1 MVRGIVL
8 VVIDCLRADHVSCYG
23 YGRPTTPTI
32 DSLAEHGLTWR
43 NAHSTS
49 SWTKPSVA
57 SLLTGLYP
65 CQHGVLRGV
74 KRSKGRVGITTDALV
89 GESPT
94 MAEVLSNSGWR
105 CAAFLNNVQCE
116 EYTGF
121 NRGFGTYVPIG
132 GKADRLLEMLNAW
145 LGENANVPFFV
156 YLHFLESHW
165 PYKPRRRHVQMFG
178 GDRDTNMFRDYS
190 ARDYARLRRALSRGE
205 TTLPGEQFDEMVRM
219 YDGAVRRLD
228 GKVKVL
234 LQILRERGAWNETAL
249 AVTADHGEE
258 FLEHG
263 TIGHGHSLYDELTHV
278 PLMVRWPG
286 GPMNELRDHPVS
298 LVDLPRTLLS
308 IAGLRAE
315 FPGCDLVVE
324 AQEPSSVCS
333 ELSIR
338 NRYTQTLRVGSW
350 KLHHRTVFDAGVDA
364 KPLELLRRARTGV
377 LAHHETAELFDLSTD
392 PGERFNLA
400 AGGKQAETVS
410 RLTDQLRRWW
420 SGLQGGPSEEP
431 GGEVQVDE
439 AVIQRLRALGYIE

>member
-8 VVIDCLRADHVSCYG
+8 VVIDCLRADHVSGYG
-23 YGRPTTPTI
+23 YARPTTPTI

-89 GESPT
+89 GENQT

-132 GKADRLLEMLNAW
+132 GQADRLLEMFDAW

-156 YLHFLESHW
+156 YLHFMECHW
-165 PYKPRRRHVQMFG
+165 PYKPRRRHVAMFG
-178 GDRDTNMFRDYS
+178 GDRDTNRFRDHS
-190 ARDYARLRRALSRGE
+190 ARDYARLRRALSHQE
-205 TTLPGEQFDEMVRM
+205 TTLSGEQLDEMVQM

-228 GKVKVL
+228 GKVKGL
-234 LQILRERGAWNETAL
+234 LQILRERGLGNETAL

-258 FLEHG
+258 FLDHG

-278 PLMVRWPG
+278 PLILRCPG
-286 GPMNELRDHPVS
+286 GPKNERRDHPVS

-308 IAGLRAE
+308 IAGLGAG
-315 FPGCDLVVE
+315 FPGCDLRIGGME
-324 AQEPSSVCS
+324 SSSVCS

-364 KPLELLRRARTGV
+364 KPLELLRRAWTGDLV
-377 LAHHETAELFDLSTD
+377 HRETTGLFDLSTD
-392 PGERFNLA
+392 PGERVNLA
-400 AGGKQAETVS
+400 AGEQQAETVL
-410 RLTDQLRRWW
+410 RLTDQLHRWW
-420 SGLQGGPSEEP
+420 SALQGSASAEP

-439 AVIQRLRALGYIE
+439 AVVQRLRALGYIE

>member
-1 MVRGIVL
+1 MLRGIVL
-8 VVIDCLRADHVSCYG
+8 VVIDCLRADHVSCFG
-23 YGRPTTPTI
+23 YERPTTPTI
-32 DSLAEHGLTWR
+32 DSLAHHGLTWR

-74 KRSKGRVGITTDALV
+74 KRSKGRTELTTDVLAC
-89 GESPT
+89 ERPT
-94 MAEVLSNSGWR
+94 VAEVLSSAGWR
-105 CAAFLNNVQCE
+105 CAAFSNNVQLE
-116 EYTGF
+116 EYTRF

-132 GKADRLLEMLNAW
+132 GKADRLLEMLDAW

-156 YLHFLESHW
+156 YLHFMESHW

-178 GDRDTNMFRDYS
+178 GDRDTNMFRDHS

-205 TTLPGEQFDEMVRM
+205 TTLPGEQLDEMMQM

-228 GKVKVL
+228 GKVKAL
-234 LQILRERGAWNETAL
+234 LQILRERGLWNETAI

-278 PLMVRWPG
+278 PLILRWPG
-286 GPMNELRDHPVS
+286 GLKNELRDNPVS

-308 IAGLRAE
+308 IAALGAG
-315 FPGCDLVVE
+315 FPGCDLMIE
-324 AQEPSSVCS
+324 GRESSPVCS

-338 NRYTQTLRVGSW
+338 NRYTQTIRLGSW

-364 KPLELLRRARTGV
+364 KPLELLRRARAGD
-377 LAHHETAELFDLSTD
+377 LAHHETTELYDLSTD
-392 PGERFNLA
+392 PRERVNLGA
-400 AGGKQAETVS
+400 SAERVETVV
-410 RLTDQLRRWW
+410 RLTEHLHRWW